1 MKTKRFE
8 QKSRVKVQVR
18 NCSLLFNVASSLALL
33 TGHRLSMASMGGDN
47 STLNVVGKEEAGA
60 PDVGYE
66 DPGDF
71 PIKLPAYWSTTEGIH
86 LIPDPTKLTTMQEL
100 LNSTWRVKYTR
111 DRKHAE
117 TEGKVPRGA
126 RVINVLRVENHALF
140 RSYCQRKAA
149 IRMKR
154 KGPCERFEVA
164 TQSFGQELE
173 SDINEMYL
181 YHGTNPDAA
190 AAIAREDFD
199 MVRVG
204 SAVGTMFGPGIY
216 LAEHATKSD
225 EYAQEGEG
233 IFMGQCALLLCRAV
247 AGRVNTVQDKG
258 DTSMLVSSG
267 FYDSVCGDR
276 MAAVGTFREMIF
288 FSPEP
293 VYCEFIIIYS
303 RVFDLESVPSVPS
316 VHPDP
321 AQVPSKPVVPSGP
334 IVPDAAIPLW
344 SHFWDFRGSSEIK
357 DDSSDMKI
365 KLHGAER
372 TPLGLFFNGVNQ
384 YAQLDSWT
392 WGNTTSIEVF
402 LAFDKNAEWSK
413 TQSVFDFNHP
423 CHGSNT
429 VHLRRNQQGALGI
442 FQVRR
447 EDAGNKYKQ
456 IECNDLWQLGE
467 WTHVVC
473 VAEGTT
479 LRLYKNGRLV
489 QSSTNG
495 QPPQVLQRSNHWI
508 GKGDGFFHGTI
519 AYLRIWNGIKLNDN
533 AVSALYK
540 HRDPQR
546 YPPPATPRAPH
557 HGSSKN
563 PNQCCNM
570 M

>member
-1 MKTKRFE
+1 
-8 QKSRVKVQVR
+8 
-18 NCSLLFNVASSLALL
+18 
-33 TGHRLSMASMGGDN
+33 
-47 STLNVVGKEEAGA
+47 
-60 PDVGYE
+60 
-66 DPGDF
+66 
-71 PIKLPAYWSTTEGIH
+71 
-86 LIPDPTKLTTMQEL
+86 
-100 LNSTWRVKYTR
+100 
-111 DRKHAE
+111 
-117 TEGKVPRGA
+117 
-126 RVINVLRVENHALF
+126 
-140 RSYCQRKAA
+140 
-149 IRMKR
+149 
-154 KGPCERFEVA
+154 
-164 TQSFGQELE
+164 
-173 SDINEMYL
+173 
-181 YHGTNPDAA
+181 
-190 AAIAREDFD
+190 
-199 MVRVG
+199 
-204 SAVGTMFGPGIY
+204 
-216 LAEHATKSD
+216 
-225 EYAQEGEG
+225 
-233 IFMGQCALLLCRAV
+233 
-247 AGRVNTVQDKG
+247 
-258 DTSMLVSSG
+258 
-267 FYDSVCGDR
+267 

-316 VHPDP
+316 VHADP

-546 YPPPATPRAPH
+546 YPPPAPPPAPH